1 MHSSG
6 NDLTGMGRWSWTC
19 FKWKGW
25 FMQVWPY
32 IGLAKVVAHN
42 NIFGCLSNRGGIYF
56 PSDNLTATISQWN
69 EKGDKIIV
77 LRGLNDNIV

>member
-1 MHSSG
+1 
-6 NDLTGMGRWSWTC
+6 
-19 FKWKGW
+19 
-25 FMQVWPY
+25 MQVWPY

-56 PSDNLTATISQWN
+56 PHQLGSDLTATISQWN
-69 EKGDKIIV
+69 EKGDKIII